1 MPLRSFAAVLT
12 LGSLVVVL
20 AAGCSHGTSSTSTAS
35 ATATATATPAI
46 TGNAGAGKQTFA
58 ANCSACHG
66 ATGVEGGVGP
76 SLKNERAR
84 KNQAAA
90 IAWIKDPQ
98 PPMPKL
104 YPSPLTDADVA
115 NLAAYVESL

>member
-1 MPLRSFAAVLT
+1 MPFRSIVASVIA
-12 LGSLVVVL
+12 GSLVLVL
-20 AAGCSHGTSSTSTAS
+20 GAACSHGTPAASTSAP
-35 ATATATATPAI
+35 AATPVI
-46 TGNAGAGKQTFA
+46 TGNAGAGRQTFG

-76 SLKNERAR
+76 SLKNERSR
-84 KNQAAA
+84 KNEAAA
-90 IAWIKDPQ
+90 IAWIEDPQ

>member
-1 MPLRSFAAVLT
+1 MSAAAKI
-12 LGSLVVVL
+12 VL
-20 AAGCSHGTSSTSTAS
+20 ALGLSACALPACSHGGSSTAG
-35 ATATATATPAI
+35 ATATPAPVI
-46 TGNAGAGKQTFA
+46 TGNAGAGKQTFV

-76 SLKNERAR
+76 SLKNERSR
-84 KNQAAA
+84 KNEAAA
-90 IAWIKDPQ
+90 IAWIEDPQ

>member
-1 MPLRSFAAVLT
+1 MPFRSIAASVIA
-12 LGSLVVVL
+12 GSLTVVL
-20 AAGCSHGTSSTSTAS
+20 GAACAHGAPAASTA
-35 ATATATATPAI
+35 AATATPVI
-46 TGNAGAGKQTFA
+46 TGNAGAGRQTFA

-76 SLKNERAR
+76 SLKNERSR
-84 KNQAAA
+84 KNEAAA
-90 IAWIKDPQ
+90 IAWIEDPQ

-104 YPSPLTDADVA
+104 YPSPLTAVDVA

>member
-1 MPLRSFAAVLT
+1 M
-12 LGSLVVVL
+12 L
-20 AAGCSHGTSSTSTAS
+20 AAGCSHSATTSTA
-35 ATATATATPAI
+35 APTATPVI
-46 TGNAGAGKQTFA
+46 TGNAGAGKQTFV

-76 SLKNERAR
+76 SLKNERSR
-84 KNQAAA
+84 KNEAAA
-90 IAWIKDPQ
+90 IAWIEDPQ

-104 YPSPLTDADVA
+104 YPSRLTDVDVA